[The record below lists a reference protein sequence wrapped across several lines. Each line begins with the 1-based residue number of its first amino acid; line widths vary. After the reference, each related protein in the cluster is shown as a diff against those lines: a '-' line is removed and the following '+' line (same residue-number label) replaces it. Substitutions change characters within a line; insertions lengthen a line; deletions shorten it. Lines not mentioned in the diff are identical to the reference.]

1 MSLLIVESP
10 AKGRKIQKFLQG
22 TDITVT
28 SSFGHINNLDT
39 QKLDE
44 MISNNFTPLYK
55 NSRDKAKVI
64 KELNNLGKGKEIIL
78 AADDDREGDAIA
90 WHTGNLFKTD
100 YTKNNRITFNE
111 ISKKAIE
118 KALTNKH
125 TLNMN
130 SVNSQRCRQLIDLM
144 IGYKLSPLL
153 WKHIQTNEKGL
164 SAGRVQSTLLRMLK
178 EHEDSIKNYEPEFS
192 YDFTG
197 KLHDV
202 DNKERIIDCVYH
214 ISDSYYE
221 MIDELDC
228 NEILTLFKENKI
240 FTVSDRKE
248 TQEKRSPPQPFITST
263 LQQTAQNE
271 CGFPIKMTM
280 DIAQKL
286 YENGKITYM
295 RTDCTFVAEEFKQQI
310 KRKVCE
316 DYGPSYYRSHKPKK
330 VKGSQEAHECI
341 RPTDLHTVLSDG
353 YSDADKKLYNLILK
367 RTITSHMKPAI
378 FDVCKIKLTNEPS
391 KHMGFYQGITK
402 SLSFEGFL
410 KYSGQTVEEKTSFD
424 DIQSC
429 HLIESEIKETESN
442 PPQYYNESTIVKKL
456 ETSGVGRPST
466 YASIVNTLYTRKYT
480 ITTDIQGIKK
490 EEPYY
495 KLHETNKISQG
506 VHKSTSSKQ
515 KKRIKLTDLGEI
527 VLDYLLKHFSTM
539 ICIEFT
545 ARVEADLDL
554 ISSGKSDFHTVIKKV
569 YDVFHPVIIEQMN
582 SKKIS
587 KDAVYVGDT
596 EIKQGK
602 FGPYMTIEGNNYGLT
617 NYLSSKG
624 LKLDELRDND
634 ITTIINNNKS
644 LCKIG
649 SYDIKQGEYGP
660 YVTVNKKS
668 HGLKNYLEMTKQN
681 IDDLT
686 EKDIKRVIQ
695 YPKIVGKHN
704 KKDVILHIGPYGIYM
719 KYNNKNYRIDTLKD
733 HSLDSLSSL
742 LK

>member
-22 TDITVT
+22 TGITVT

-39 QKLDE
+39 EKLDE

-64 KELNNLGKGKEIIL
+64 KELKNLGKGKEIIL

-100 YTKNNRITFNE
+100 YKKNNRITFNE

-130 SVNSQRCRQLIDLM
+130 SVNSQRCRQLLDLM
-144 IGYKLSPLL
+144 IGFKLSPLL

-178 EHEDSIKNYEPEFS
+178 EHEDSIKNYEPDFS

-202 DNKERIIDCVYH
+202 DNEERIIDCVYH

-228 NEILTLFKENKI
+228 NEILTLFKDNRL
-240 FTVSDRKE
+240 FNVSDRKE
-248 TQEKRSPPQPFITST
+248 TQEKRSPPQPFITSS
-263 LQQTAQNE
+263 LQQSAQNE

-310 KRKVCE
+310 KRKVSE
-316 DYGPSYYRSHKPKK
+316 DYGSNYYRSHKPKK

-378 FDVCKIKLTNEPS
+378 YDVCKIKLMNDPT
-391 KHMGFYQGITK
+391 KHIGYYQGQTK

-410 KYSGQTVEEKTSFD
+410 KYSGQTVEKKISFD
-424 DIQSC
+424 DIKRCQ
-429 HLIESEIKETESN
+429 LIESEIKETESN

-456 ETSGVGRPST
+456 ESSGVGRPST
-466 YASIVNTLYTRKYT
+466 YASIVSTIYSRKYT
-480 ITTDIQGIKK
+480 VTTDIEGKKK

-495 KLHETNKISQG
+495 KLHNSNKITKG
-506 VHKSTSSKQ
+506 VHKNSSPKQ
-515 KKRIKLTDLGEI
+515 KKRIKLTDLGET
-527 VLDYLLKHFSTM
+527 VLEYLLKHFNDM

-545 ARVEADLDL
+545 AHVESDLDL
-554 ISSGKSDFHTVIKKV
+554 VTDGSLDWSHVLKKI
-569 YDVFHPVIIEQMN
+569 YDVFHPIVIQQMGTRR
-582 SKKIS
+582 IS
-587 KDAVYVGDT
+587 KDAVYVGDY
-596 EIKQGK
+596 EIRTGK
-602 FGPYMTIEGNNYGLT
+602 
-617 NYLSSKG
+617 
-624 LKLDELRDND
+624 
-634 ITTIINNNKS
+634 
-644 LCKIG
+644 
-649 SYDIKQGEYGP
+649 YGP
-660 YVTVNKKS
+660 YITINKKS
-668 HGLKNYLEMTKQN
+668 YGLSTYLTMSKKKLEELEE
-681 IDDLT
+681 D
-686 EKDIKRVIQ
+686 DIKLVIQ
-695 YPKIVGKHN
+695 YPKTVGQHN
-704 KKDVILHIGPYGIYM
+704 GKDITLHIGQHSIYM
-719 KYNNKNYRIDTLKD
+719 KYDNKNYRLDKVTD
-733 HSLDSLSSL
+733 HSLESLSSL
-742 LK
+742 VPR

>member
-39 QKLDE
+39 EKLDE
-44 MISNNFTPLYK
+44 MISNNFTPIYK

-64 KELNNLGKGKEIIL
+64 KELKNLGKGKEIIL

-130 SVNSQRCRQLIDLM
+130 SVNSQRCRQLLDLM
-144 IGYKLSPLL
+144 IGFKLSPLL

-178 EHEDSIKNYEPEFS
+178 EHEDSIKNYEPDFS

-228 NEILTLFKENKI
+228 NEILTLFKDNRV
-240 FTVSDRKE
+240 FNVVDRKE

-316 DYGPSYYRSHKPKK
+316 DYGPTYYRSHKPKK

-378 FDVCKIKLTNEPS
+378 YDVCKIKLINDPT
-391 KHMGFYQGITK
+391 KHIGYYQGQTK

-410 KYSGQTVEEKTSFD
+410 KYSGQTVEKKISFD
-424 DIQSC
+424 DIKQC
-429 HLIESEIKETESN
+429 QLIESEIKETESN

-456 ETSGVGRPST
+456 ESSGVGRPST
-466 YASIVNTLYTRKYT
+466 YASIVSTIYSRKYT
-480 ITTDIQGIKK
+480 VTTDIEGKKK

-495 KLHETNKISQG
+495 KLHNSNKITKG
-506 VHKSTSSKQ
+506 VHKNSSPKQ
-515 KKRIKLTDLGEI
+515 KKRIKLTDLGET
-527 VLDYLLKHFSTM
+527 VLEYLLKHFNDM

-545 ARVEADLDL
+545 ANVESDLDL
-554 ISSGKSDFHTVIKKV
+554 VTDGSLDWSHVLKKI
-569 YDVFHPVIIEQMN
+569 YDVFHPIVIQQMGTRR
-582 SKKIS
+582 IR
-587 KDAVYVGDT
+587 KDAVYVGDY
-596 EIKQGK
+596 EIRIGK
-602 FGPYMTIEGNNYGLT
+602 
-617 NYLSSKG
+617 
-624 LKLDELRDND
+624 
-634 ITTIINNNKS
+634 
-644 LCKIG
+644 
-649 SYDIKQGEYGP
+649 YGP
-660 YVTVNKKS
+660 YITINKKS
-668 HGLKNYLEMTKQN
+668 YGLSTYLTMSKKKLEE
-681 IDDLT
+681 L
-686 EKDIKRVIQ
+686 EEEDIKLVIQ
-695 YPKIVGKHN
+695 YPKTVGQHN
-704 KKDVILHIGPYGIYM
+704 GKDITLHIGQHSIYM
-719 KYNNKNYRIDTLKD
+719 KYDNKNYRLDKVND
-733 HSLDSLSSL
+733 HSLESLSSL
-742 LK
+742 VSR

>member
-39 QKLDE
+39 EKLDE

-64 KELNNLGKGKEIIL
+64 KELKNLGKGKEIIL

-118 KALTNKH
+118 KSLTNKH

-130 SVNSQRCRQLIDLM
+130 SVNSQRCRQLLDLM
-144 IGYKLSPLL
+144 IGFKLSPLL

-202 DNKERIIDCVYH
+202 DNEERIIDCVYH

-221 MIDELDC
+221 MIEELDC
-228 NEILTLFKENKI
+228 NEILTLFKDNRV
-240 FTVSDRKE
+240 FNVVDRKE

-310 KRKVCE
+310 KRKVSE

-367 RTITSHMKPAI
+367 RTITSHMKPSI
-378 FDVCKIKLTNEPS
+378 YDVCKIKLMNDPT
-391 KHMGFYQGITK
+391 KHIGYYQGQTK

-410 KYSGQTVEEKTSFD
+410 KYSGQTVEKKTTFD
-424 DIQSC
+424 DIKQC
-429 HLIESEIKETESN
+429 KLIESEIKETESN

-456 ETSGVGRPST
+456 ESSGVGRPST
-466 YASIVNTLYTRKYT
+466 YASIVSTIYSRKYT
-480 ITTDIQGIKK
+480 VTTDIEGKKK

-495 KLHETNKISQG
+495 KLHNSNKITKG
-506 VHKSTSSKQ
+506 VHKNSSPKQ
-515 KKRIKLTDLGEI
+515 KKRIKLTDLGET
-527 VLDYLLKHFSTM
+527 VLEYLLKHFNDM

-545 ARVEADLDL
+545 ANVESDLDL
-554 ISSGKSDFHTVIKKV
+554 VTDGSLDWSHVLKKI
-569 YDVFHPVIIEQMN
+569 YDVFHPIVIQQMGTRR
-582 SKKIS
+582 IS
-587 KDAVYVGDT
+587 KDAVYVGDY
-596 EIKQGK
+596 EIRTGK
-602 FGPYMTIEGNNYGLT
+602 
-617 NYLSSKG
+617 
-624 LKLDELRDND
+624 
-634 ITTIINNNKS
+634 
-644 LCKIG
+644 
-649 SYDIKQGEYGP
+649 YGP
-660 YVTVNKKS
+660 YITINKKS
-668 HGLKNYLEMTKQN
+668 YGLSTYLTMSKKKLEE
-681 IDDLT
+681 L
-686 EKDIKRVIQ
+686 EEEDIKLVIQ
-695 YPKIVGKHN
+695 YPKTVGQHKG
-704 KKDVILHIGPYGIYM
+704 KDITLHIGQHSIYM
-719 KYNNKNYRIDTLKD
+719 KHDNKNYRLDKVTD
-733 HSLDSLSSL
+733 HSLESLSSL
-742 LK
+742 VSR

>member
-39 QKLDE
+39 EKLDE
-44 MISNNFTPLYK
+44 MISNNFTPIYK

-64 KELNNLGKGKEIIL
+64 KELKNLGKGKEIIL

-118 KALTNKH
+118 KSLTNKH

-130 SVNSQRCRQLIDLM
+130 SVNSQRCRQLLDLM
-144 IGYKLSPLL
+144 IGFKLSPLL

-228 NEILTLFKENKI
+228 NEILTLFKDNRI

-248 TQEKRSPPQPFITST
+248 TQEKRSPPQPFITSS

-310 KRKVCE
+310 KRKVSE
-316 DYGPSYYRSHKPKK
+316 DYGPTYYRSHKPKK

-378 FDVCKIKLTNEPS
+378 YDVCKIKLMNDPT
-391 KHMGFYQGITK
+391 KHIGYYQGQTK

-410 KYSGQTVEEKTSFD
+410 KYSGQTVEKKISFD
-424 DIQSC
+424 DIKRCQ
-429 HLIESEIKETESN
+429 LIESEIKETESN

-456 ETSGVGRPST
+456 ESSGVGRPST
-466 YASIVNTLYTRKYT
+466 YASIVSTIYSRKYT
-480 ITTDIQGIKK
+480 VTTDIEGKKK

-495 KLHETNKISQG
+495 KLHNSNKITKG
-506 VHKSTSSKQ
+506 VHKNSSPKQ
-515 KKRIKLTDLGEI
+515 KKRIKLTDLGET
-527 VLDYLLKHFSTM
+527 VLEYLLNHFNDM

-545 ARVEADLDL
+545 AHVESDLDL
-554 ISSGKSDFHTVIKKV
+554 VTEGSIHWSHVLKKI
-569 YDVFHPVIIEQMN
+569 YDVFHPIVIKQMGTRR
-582 SKKIS
+582 IS
-587 KDAVYVGDT
+587 KDAVYVGDY
-596 EIKQGK
+596 EIRTGK
-602 FGPYMTIEGNNYGLT
+602 
-617 NYLSSKG
+617 
-624 LKLDELRDND
+624 
-634 ITTIINNNKS
+634 
-644 LCKIG
+644 
-649 SYDIKQGEYGP
+649 YGP
-660 YVTVNKKS
+660 YITINKKS
-668 HGLKNYLEMTKQN
+668 YGLSTYLTMSKKKLEE
-681 IDDLT
+681 L
-686 EKDIKRVIQ
+686 EEEDIKLVIQ
-695 YPKIVGKHN
+695 YPKTVGQHN
-704 KKDVILHIGPYGIYM
+704 GKDITLHIGQHSIYM
-719 KYNNKNYRIDTLKD
+719 KHDNKNYRLDKVTD
-733 HSLDSLSSL
+733 HSLESLSSL
-742 LK
+742 VSR

>member
-39 QKLDE
+39 EKLDE
-44 MISNNFTPLYK
+44 MISNNFTPIYK

-64 KELNNLGKGKEIIL
+64 KELKNLGKGKEIIL

-118 KALTNKH
+118 KSLTNKH

-130 SVNSQRCRQLIDLM
+130 SVNSQRCRQLLDLM
-144 IGYKLSPLL
+144 IGFKLSPLL

-178 EHEDSIKNYEPEFS
+178 EHEDSIKNYEPDFS

-197 KLHDV
+197 KLHDT

-228 NEILTLFKENKI
+228 NEILTLFKDNRI
-240 FTVSDRKE
+240 FNVSDRKE
-248 TQEKRSPPQPFITST
+248 TQEKRSPPQPFITSS

-310 KRKVCE
+310 KRKVSE

-378 FDVCKIKLTNEPS
+378 YDVCKIKLMNDPT
-391 KHMGFYQGITK
+391 KHIGYYQGQTK

-410 KYSGQTVEEKTSFD
+410 KYSGQTVEKKTTFD
-424 DIQSC
+424 DIKQC
-429 HLIESEIKETESN
+429 KLIESEIKETESN

-456 ETSGVGRPST
+456 ESSGVGRPST
-466 YASIVNTLYTRKYT
+466 YASIVSTIYSRKYT
-480 ITTDIQGIKK
+480 VTTDIEGKKK

-495 KLHETNKISQG
+495 KLHNSNKITKG
-506 VHKSTSSKQ
+506 VHKNSSPKQ
-515 KKRIKLTDLGEI
+515 KKRIKLTDLGET
-527 VLDYLLKHFSTM
+527 VLEYLLKHFNDM

-545 ARVEADLDL
+545 ANVESDLDL
-554 ISSGKSDFHTVIKKV
+554 VTDGSLDWSHVLKKI
-569 YDVFHPVIIEQMN
+569 YDVFHPIVIQQMGTRR
-582 SKKIS
+582 IS
-587 KDAVYVGDT
+587 KDAVYVGDY
-596 EIKQGK
+596 EIRTGK
-602 FGPYMTIEGNNYGLT
+602 
-617 NYLSSKG
+617 
-624 LKLDELRDND
+624 
-634 ITTIINNNKS
+634 
-644 LCKIG
+644 
-649 SYDIKQGEYGP
+649 YGP
-660 YVTVNKKS
+660 YITINKKS
-668 HGLKNYLEMTKQN
+668 YGLSTYLTMSKKKLEE
-681 IDDLT
+681 L
-686 EKDIKRVIQ
+686 EEEDIKLVIQ
-695 YPKIVGKHN
+695 YPKTVGQHN
-704 KKDVILHIGPYGIYM
+704 GKDITLHIGQHSIYM
-719 KYNNKNYRIDTLKD
+719 KYDNKNYRLDKVTD
-733 HSLDSLSSL
+733 HSLESLSSL
-742 LK
+742 VSR

>member
-39 QKLDE
+39 EKLDE
-44 MISNNFTPLYK
+44 MISNNFTPIYK

-64 KELNNLGKGKEIIL
+64 KELKNLGKGKEIIL

-130 SVNSQRCRQLIDLM
+130 SVNSQRCRQLLDLM
-144 IGYKLSPLL
+144 IGFKLSPLL

-178 EHEDSIKNYEPEFS
+178 EHEDSIKNYEPDFS

-228 NEILTLFKENKI
+228 NEILTLFKDNRV
-240 FTVSDRKE
+240 FNVVDRKE

-316 DYGPSYYRSHKPKK
+316 DYGPTYYRSHKPKK

-378 FDVCKIKLTNEPS
+378 YDVCKIKLINDPT
-391 KHMGFYQGITK
+391 KHIGYYQGQTK

-410 KYSGQTVEEKTSFD
+410 KYSGQTVEKKISFD
-424 DIQSC
+424 DIKQC
-429 HLIESEIKETESN
+429 QLIESEIKETESN

-456 ETSGVGRPST
+456 ESSGVGRPST
-466 YASIVNTLYTRKYT
+466 YASIVSTIYSRKYT
-480 ITTDIQGIKK
+480 VTTDIEGKK
-490 EEPYY
+490 KDEPYY
-495 KLHETNKISQG
+495 KLHNSNKITKG
-506 VHKSTSSKQ
+506 VHKNSSPKQ
-515 KKRIKLTDLGEI
+515 KKRIKLTDLGET
-527 VLDYLLKHFSTM
+527 VLEYLLKHFNDM

-545 ARVEADLDL
+545 ANVESDLDL
-554 ISSGKSDFHTVIKKV
+554 VTDGSLDWSHVLKKI
-569 YDVFHPVIIEQMN
+569 YDVFHPIVIQQMGTRR
-582 SKKIS
+582 IR
-587 KDAVYVGDT
+587 KDAVYVGDY
-596 EIKQGK
+596 EIRIGK
-602 FGPYMTIEGNNYGLT
+602 
-617 NYLSSKG
+617 
-624 LKLDELRDND
+624 
-634 ITTIINNNKS
+634 
-644 LCKIG
+644 
-649 SYDIKQGEYGP
+649 YGP
-660 YVTVNKKS
+660 YITINKKS
-668 HGLKNYLEMTKQN
+668 YGLSTYLTMSKKKLEE
-681 IDDLT
+681 L
-686 EKDIKRVIQ
+686 EEEDIKLVIQ
-695 YPKIVGKHN
+695 YPKTVGQHN
-704 KKDVILHIGPYGIYM
+704 GKDITLHIGQHSIYM
-719 KYNNKNYRIDTLKD
+719 KYDNKNYRLDKVND
-733 HSLDSLSSL
+733 HSLESLSSL
-742 LK
+742 VSR